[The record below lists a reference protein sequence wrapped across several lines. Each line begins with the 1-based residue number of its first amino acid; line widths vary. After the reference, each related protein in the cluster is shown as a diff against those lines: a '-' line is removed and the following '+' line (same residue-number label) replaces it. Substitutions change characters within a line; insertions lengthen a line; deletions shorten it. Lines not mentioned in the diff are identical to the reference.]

1 MKKELVKSLTDTF
14 QNHSNTTDNGIEF
27 WFARDIQHLLGY
39 TEWRNFTNVINKA
52 KTSCEASGNNI
63 SDHFVDIN
71 KMVNIGSGSQK
82 SVDDIMLTRYAC
94 YLIAQNGDP
103 KKEPIAFAQNYF
115 AVQTRKHEIIE
126 QRINDWERLQAREKL
141 SLSEKELSSI
151 IYEQTGSDKNFAI
164 IRSKGDA
171 ALFGGKTTQQMKDRL
186 SVPKDRALA
195 DFLPTITI
203 KAKDFATEITIFN
216 AKDKVL
222 KFEGEISA
230 EHIKNNKGVRKL
242 LLDRGIKPEELPAE
256 EDIKKLERRVKS
268 EEKQIGKMPEKLTD

>member
-14 QNHSNTTDNGIEF
+14 QDHSHTTENGVEF

-39 TEWRNFTNVINKA
+39 TEWRNFFNVIVKA
-52 KTSCEASGNNI
+52 KTACEVSGNPI
-63 SDHFVDIN
+63 SDHFVEVN
-71 KMVNIGSGSQK
+71 KTIAMPKGAIK
-82 SVDDIMLTRYAC
+82 EIDDMMLTRYAC

-103 KKEPIAFAQNYF
+103 KKEQIAFAQNYF
-115 AVQTRKHEIIE
+115 AIQTRRYELIE

-141 SLSEKELSSI
+141 SLSEKELSSM
-151 IYEQTGSDKNFAI
+151 IYEQTGSDKNFGI

-171 ALFGGKTTQQMKDRL
+171 ALFGGKTTQQMKIRL
-186 SVPKDRALA
+186 GVPKERALA

-216 AKDKVL
+216 AKDKSL
-222 KFEGEISA
+222 KSEGEISA
-230 EHIKNNKGVRKL
+230 EHIKNNRGVRKL

-256 EDIKKLERRVKS
+256 EDIKKLERRVRS
-268 EEKQIGKMPEKLTD
+268 QEKQIGKKPDKLTE

>member
-1 MKKELVKSLTDTF
+1 MKKEIIKSLTDTF
-14 QNHSNTTDNGIEF
+14 QDHSNTTDNGIEF

-39 TEWRNFTNVINKA
+39 TEWRNFSNVIIKA
-52 KTSCEASGNNI
+52 KTACEASGNLI

-71 KMVNIGSGSQK
+71 KTINMPKGATKDI
-82 SVDDIMLTRYAC
+82 DDIMLTRYAC

-115 AVQTRKHEIIE
+115 AVQTRKYEIIE

-151 IYEQTGSDKNFAI
+151 IYQQTGSDKNFGI

-171 ALFGGKTTQQMKDRL
+171 ALFGGKTTQQMKNKL
-186 SVPKDRALA
+186 GVPKDRALA

-216 AKDKVL
+216 TKDKVL
-222 KFEGEISA
+222 KTEGEISA

-242 LLDRGIKPEELPAE
+242 LLDRGIKPEELPPE

-268 EEKQIGKMPEKLTD
+268 EEKQIGKKPDKLTE